1 VTLHLSVKSVR
12 IQHRRLNLKRQLQEL
27 IGIIMNKDKFIQAYN
42 VLIRHLH
49 ETMGDTNYSA
59 ADALEIAKGKTSEAG
74 SLTDEEVSK
83 VSNYVTRDIDHAA
96 SNLES
101 KSNASFSEWLKFDID
116 LIEDFALDAFMDLAD
131 KTRLE
136 LAIIEQ
142 QAKDYHPYHS
152 GEITGPGTFMC
163 EECGKEIAFK
173 STSQIPECP
182 NCKAKIFVRS

>member
-1 VTLHLSVKSVR
+1 
-12 IQHRRLNLKRQLQEL
+12 
-27 IGIIMNKDKFIQAYN
+27 MNTDKFIQAYN
-42 VLIRHLH
+42 TLIRHLH
-49 ETMGDTNYSA
+49 ETMGDTDYSA

-74 SLTDEEVSK
+74 NLTDEEITQVSG
-83 VSNYVTRDIDHAA
+83 YVTRDIDHAA
-96 SNLES
+96 GTLDANN
-101 KSNASFSEWLKFDID
+101 KDSFSDWLKFDID

-131 KTRLE
+131 KTRVE

-173 STSQIPECP
+173 STSQIPDCP
-182 NCKAKIFVRS
+182 NCKAKSFIRC